1 MNNIKIYETEQ
12 KDGIADLIKSQASIA
27 YCSEAAVKTTNL
39 SIAKDIIT
47 NADVL
52 EKVIAENKNQLDLY
66 YIESVLVSTGWNKND
81 DVFLSEATWAARN
94 TPEDKQF
101 NFMHDENDI
110 IGHITGSYVLTKD
123 GKAIG
128 DEDKERPDEFD
139 IITQAV
145 LYNSW
150 TNPENKERMEKI
162 ISEIEEGK
170 WYVSMECLFSGFDYA
185 LSNENGIAKVLARNE
200 DSAFLTKHLR
210 SYGGTGEYQ
219 GYKIGRAL
227 REISFS
233 GKGLVSKPANPRSII
248 FAPKSIATFIVND
261 EINNFSIGENVM
273 SDNATLE
280 KQLAELKAE
289 LASAKEENKTI
300 KAQIEEAKDKE
311 IASKIE
317 AYESLVEEKNQTV
330 AEMEETI
337 KATQAKI
344 AELEDALTRST
355 EQLTVAMKD
364 MEEMKKKEKMQKRM
378 ASLVEAGFD
387 QEEVDESIASLGEL
401 SDEAFDTVVA
411 AMKKKMAKWQDMK
424 KEDMK
429 KKEEEA
435 MMMKKKASEEAEATE
450 EVFESLE
457 TTEPTFVQAE
467 EDNNLEK
474 TRASIADWLENN
486 VLSKKK

>member
-12 KDGIADLIKSQASIA
+12 KDGVADLIKSQASIA

-185 LSNENGIAKVLARNE
+185 LSNEDGIAKVLARNE

-273 SDNATLE
+273 SDNVTLE

-289 LASAKEENKTI
+289 LASAKQENKTI

-311 IASKIE
+311 IASKIQ

-387 QEEVDESIASLGEL
+387 QEEADESIASLGEL
-401 SDEAFDTVVA
+401 SDEAFETVVA

-424 KEDMK
+424 KDDK

-450 EVFESLE
+450 EVFEKLE
-457 TTEPTFVQAE
+457 TTEATLVEAAN
-467 EDNNLEK
+467 DNSLEK

>member
-1 MNNIKIYETEQ
+1 
-12 KDGIADLIKSQASIA
+12 
-27 YCSEAAVKTTNL
+27 
-39 SIAKDIIT
+39 
-47 NADVL
+47 
-52 EKVIAENKNQLDLY
+52 
-66 YIESVLVSTGWNKND
+66 
-81 DVFLSEATWAARN
+81 
-94 TPEDKQF
+94 
-101 NFMHDENDI
+101 
-110 IGHITGSYVLTKD
+110 
-123 GKAIG
+123 
-128 DEDKERPDEFD
+128 
-139 IITQAV
+139 
-145 LYNSW
+145 
-150 TNPENKERMEKI
+150 MEKI

-273 SDNATLE
+273 SDNVTLE

-289 LASAKEENKTI
+289 LASAKQENKTI

-311 IASKIE
+311 IASKIQ

-387 QEEVDESIASLGEL
+387 QEEADESIASLGEL
-401 SDEAFDTVVA
+401 SDEAFETVVA

-424 KEDMK
+424 KDDK

-450 EVFESLE
+450 EVFEKLE
-457 TTEPTFVQAE
+457 TTEATLVEAAN
-467 EDNNLEK
+467 DNSLEK